1 MRSLTVK
8 LSLAFLAVS
17 LTGAIMVAVFAQQ
30 AAVSAFD
37 SFVLEQAQSDFV
49 AQAEAFYQMNQ
60 SWAGVA
66 EVFHRPDQ
74 SPQSPPAGTAQQAAL
89 PPNLFVL
96 VDRSGRVILPGGR
109 FRLGDRVPPAEL
121 ANGIGIAIDGE
132 LVGTVITIK
141 PRPELDPNE
150 QRYVER
156 TNRAVL
162 LAAIGGTAIAVV
174 LGILLA
180 RTLTKPM
187 RELTAAIRDMAK
199 GRLQQQVPVR
209 TQDELGE
216 LATAFNEMSAELARS
231 DGLRRQMTADIA
243 HDLRTPL
250 TVITGYL
257 ESLRDGVLEPTPERI
272 DTIHNEA
279 QHLFHLIQD
288 LRTLSLADAGEL
300 PLQRQAILPSDL
312 LQRVAAA
319 YTHQAERQKV
329 ALRLTSE
336 DDLPE
341 INIDQERLV
350 QVLGN
355 LISNALRYTS
365 EGGRITLGASRK
377 ADAILLTVADTGE
390 GIPAGILP
398 KVFDRFYRGE
408 TSRQRQDGET
418 GLGLAIA
425 KSIVELHGGSITV
438 NSEVGKG
445 TTFTIA
451 LPAEA

>member
-17 LTGAIMVAVFAQQ
+17 LTGAVLVAVFAQQ
-30 AAVSAFD
+30 AAVTAFD
-37 SFVLEQAQSDFV
+37 SFVLEQAQDDFV
-49 AQAEAFYQMNQ
+49 AQVGAFYELNRT
-60 SWAGVA
+60 WAGVA
-66 EVFHRPDQ
+66 EVFRRPGQ
-74 SPQSPPAGTAQQAAL
+74 PSQPPQGGNPQQAAL

-96 VDRSGRVILPGGR
+96 VDRTGRVVLPGGR
-109 FRLGDRVPPAEL
+109 FRFGDRVPPSQL
-121 ANGIGIAIDGE
+121 ASGIEIEVDGE
-132 LVGTVITIK
+132 VVGIVITLE
-141 PRPELDPNE
+141 PRTELDPNE

-162 LAAIGGTAIAVV
+162 LAAVGGTAIAVA

-209 TQDELGE
+209 TRDELGE
-216 LATAFNEMSAELARS
+216 LATAFNEMSADLARS

-257 ESLRDGVLEPTPERI
+257 ESLRDGILEPTPERI
-272 DTIHNEA
+272 DTIYGEA

-312 LQRVAAA
+312 LQRVTAAH
-319 YTHQAERQKV
+319 THLAEKQKV
-329 ALRLTSE
+329 ALHFNSD

-341 INIDQERLV
+341 IDVDQERMV

-355 LISNALRYTS
+355 LISNAMRYTS
-365 EGGRITLGASRK
+365 EGGRITL
-377 ADAILLTVADTGE
+377 DARREGDTVLLSVADTGE
-390 GIPAGILP
+390 GIPAEILP

-408 TSRQRQDGET
+408 ASRPRQDGET

-425 KSIVELHGGSITV
+425 KSIIEAHGGTITV
-438 NSEVGKG
+438 DSGVGKG
-445 TTFTIA
+445 TTFTIT
-451 LPAEA
+451 LPSKC